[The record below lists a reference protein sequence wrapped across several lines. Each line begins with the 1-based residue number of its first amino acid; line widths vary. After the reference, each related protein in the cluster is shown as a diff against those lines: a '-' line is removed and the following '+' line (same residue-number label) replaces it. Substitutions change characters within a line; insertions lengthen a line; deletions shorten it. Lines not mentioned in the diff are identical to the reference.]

1 AGAPH
6 GEDSPMTLT
15 VIDGG
20 NGTDT
25 SGPSD
30 DDTSDAKLAQAYRD
44 LETDVRDLAQMSR
57 LVLTAVME
65 STEEPESDKGYA
77 LFAADVC
84 QKVIKD
90 FTRRYYAGLGEANDV
105 YGRNAQWPGIID
117 LGPTADGFGGAPE
130 ELGRLGPSPRLT
142 FTVTH
147 PATLEADG
155 KPGKVVVARL
165 VIPTENLRVIA

>member
-105 YGRNAQWPGIID
+105 YGGNAQCRPSLTLPGRGTFSG
-117 LGPTADGFGGAPE
+117 GPPGTP
-130 ELGRLGPSPRLT
+130 GP
-142 FTVTH
+142 
-147 PATLEADG
+147 PARPPA
-155 KPGKVVVARL
+155 
-165 VIPTENLRVIA
+165 